1 MGARLKVVSE
11 PAPYRIEKDVPV
23 PRKRKF
29 AGRVQEI
36 IRQMDAGD
44 SIRIPLDERIPA
56 RDVYDLQ
63 RRMSQAAN
71 NILGRGNYSVRII
84 EADAVRLWRLA

>member
-1 MGARLKVVSE
+1 MPVLRIDRRSLGIWCAGMPLRLVQ
-11 PAPYRIEKDVPV
+11 
-23 PRKRKF
+23 
-29 AGRVQEI
+29 RVRAD